1 MALHYYCFHKP
12 FRVMSQF
19 SPEGDKATLADFLSI
34 PNDVYPVG
42 RLDFDSEGL
51 LLLTND
57 RRVNHRL
64 LHPSFAHERTYWVQV
79 EGDPS
84 EDALQQLESGVTI
97 SINGKSHESGTCQA
111 TRFIEEPPVHPRNPP
126 VRYRAAIPTTWIA
139 LTMQEGKNRQV
150 RKMTAA
156 IGHPTLRLIRYR
168 IEDITL
174 DGLAPGDFR
183 ELDARTFYQHLHL
196 S

>member
-1 MALHYYCFHKP
+1 MALQYYCFHKP

-34 PNDVYPVG
+34 PTDVYPIG

-79 EGDPS
+79 EGEPS
-84 EDALQQLESGVTI
+84 SEAIHQLESGVTI
-97 SINGKSHESGTCQA
+97 SVNGKTHASETCQA
-111 TRFIEEPPVHPRNPP
+111 VVFTEAPPVHPRHPP
-126 VRYRAAIPTTWIA
+126 VRYRASIPTTWIS

-168 IEDITL
+168 MEEITL
-174 DGLAPGDFR
+174 SGLAPGEFR
-183 ELDARTFYQHLHL
+183 ELDQRSFYQQLHL

>member
-1 MALHYYCFHKP
+1 
-12 FRVMSQF
+12 MSQF

-84 EDALQQLESGVTI
+84 EEALQQLESGVTI
-97 SINGKSHESGTCQA
+97 SVNGKLHESGNCRA
-111 TRFIEEPPVHPRNPP
+111 NRFTQEPNVHPRNPP
-126 VRYRAAIPTTWIA
+126 VRYRASIPTSWIA

-168 IEDITL
+168 IEAITL

-183 ELDARTFYQHLHL
+183 ELDARTFYQQLHL

>member
-84 EDALQQLESGVTI
+84 EEALQQLESGVTI
-97 SINGKSHESGTCQA
+97 SVNGKLHKSGNCQA
-111 TRFIEEPPVHPRNPP
+111 NRFTQEPNVHPRNPP
-126 VRYRAAIPTTWIA
+126 VRYRASIPTSWIA

-168 IEDITL
+168 IEAITL

-183 ELDARTFYQHLHL
+183 ELDARTFYQQLHL